1 MAKTLIS
8 FIGTGQLDKNN
19 NAQRIYKEANYQIEN
34 QRYAT
39 TFVAKALFEHLKA
52 DNLYLLGTVKSMWE
66 EVYNTFLEKEK
77 IDENYWLQLGE
88 FAQKANKDTD
98 VDEAKEL
105 LKKLEEALPNT
116 SKIFLLRYGL
126 SEQELWQNFQIFNAV
141 FQHLEDGD
149 EIFLD
154 ITHAFRSLPMF
165 ALMSVFYLQDVIG
178 KKINIRG
185 IYYGMLDVMGET
197 DGIAQVVNLQPIVE
211 MSQWLKAGQ
220 QFSKYGISYEMLPLI
235 ENEQVKKKLSEFSN
249 FLQLNYINE
258 IGSQVNQLTSIQ
270 QYVEALSTPAQLVI
284 KPTLEKFTKHFR
296 NKNTLS
302 QKQLA
307 LAEWHFQNANYGF
320 AYINLVEAII
330 SYVCECE
337 KIDVNDETSRN
348 TAKDKIHREDR
359 FASLLDIYGPANN
372 IRKKIA
378 HAIPSSSANK
388 EEDITNLQGYL
399 KRLKR
404 ILFNP

>member
-1 MAKTLIS
+1 MAKILIS
-8 FIGTGQLDKNN
+8 FIGTGQLNNNN
-19 NAQRIYKEANYQIEN
+19 NAQRVYTKANYQIEN
-34 QRYAT
+34 QQYAT
-39 TFVAKALFEHLKA
+39 SFVAKALFEHLKA

-77 IDENYWLQLGE
+77 IDENYWVQLGE
-88 FAQKANKDTD
+88 FAQKVNKDTNI
-98 VDEAKEL
+98 ETAKEL
-105 LKKLEEALPNT
+105 FKKLEEALPNT

-126 SEQELWQNFQIFNAV
+126 NEQELWQNFQTFNTV
-141 FQHLEDGD
+141 FEHLEDGD

-165 ALMSVFYLQDVIG
+165 ALMSIFYLQDVIG

-185 IYYGMLDVMGET
+185 IYYGMLDVMRET

-235 ENEQVKKKLSEFSN
+235 ENDQVKKKLSEFSN

-258 IGSQVNQLTSIQ
+258 IGSQISQLTSIQ
-270 QYVEALSTPAQLVI
+270 QDVKNLNTPAQLVI
-284 KPTLEKFTKHFR
+284 KPTLEKFTKHFK

-337 KIDVNDETSRN
+337 NMDVNNETNRK
-348 TAKDKIHREDR
+348 TAKDKIHKESGY
-359 FASLLDIYGPANN
+359 ASLLSIYGAAND

-378 HAIPSSSANK
+378 HAIPSSSVNK
-388 EEDITNLQGYL
+388 EKDITDLQGYFKKL
-399 KRLKR
+399 KE
-404 ILFNP
+404 ILQ